1 MISKKTS
8 KALWMPG
15 LNLNQQNPKIPKNA
29 RTATRRQH
37 RSHQRSQALLP
48 GTSPASAIQGNPL
61 SENHEPETPHENLW
75 PKGTIVA
82 TQNPCKLR
90 FHADDTSGTWLG
102 AFVKQSSSFAVEGEE
117 HAFNPEIQSHTYI
130 HTYIHAYIH
139 TRLHTYIPAYLHTC
153 IHTYTHAYIH
163 TYIHTY
169 VHTHT
174 HTLRTFCIS
183 PCMNARPSALLNSCE
198 TKSPKDFGDA
208 SPAIGRPSF
217 EGRCSPV
224 FKGVRFR
231 G

>member
-8 KALWMPG
+8 KALWIPG

-29 RTATRRQH
+29 GTATRRQH

-82 TQNPCKLR
+82 TQNTCKLR

-102 AFVKQSSSFAVEGEE
+102 AFVKQEE
-117 HAFNPEIQSHTYI
+117 PPALALQSKVRNMLLIRRFRVIHTYI
-130 HTYIHAYIH
+130 HTYMPTYIHAYTPTYLHTYIHAYIH
-139 TRLHTYIPAYLHTC
+139 THM
-153 IHTYTHAYIH
+153 H

-169 VHTHT
+169 VHT

-183 PCMNARPSALLNSCE
+183 PCMHARPSALLNSCE